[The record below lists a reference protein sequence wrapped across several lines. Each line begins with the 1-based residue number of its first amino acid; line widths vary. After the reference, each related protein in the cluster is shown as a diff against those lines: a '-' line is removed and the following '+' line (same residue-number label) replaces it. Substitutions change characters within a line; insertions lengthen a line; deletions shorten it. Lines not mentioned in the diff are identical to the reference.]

1 MGHQQSIFKVTQLE
15 AKTLSWWRTRRSKID
30 FDPPYQRRGRLWS
43 ATDKSYLID
52 SILNGFDI
60 PKVYVADFTWGDS
73 SLNKK
78 QLAYA
83 IIDGKQRFEAIFNFF
98 DGLTVLNDAFI
109 YREQPSLRLGGLGYQ
124 DLQNNHSEIAE
135 AFDNFN
141 LSVISVVASSDELI
155 NELFVRLNRSKPL
168 TGAELRNA
176 MAGPVPKVIRTL
188 AVHDF
193 FISNIS
199 FSVKRG
205 QDQNAVAKLLMFEY
219 YRKPAETK
227 KRNLDAFVEKRSA
240 ADKDKLELAARRVAD
255 RLDALSEIFLP
266 RDQLLRS
273 AGLVPVYYWFI
284 NTERQSDAQIRE
296 FLQSFDVARTDNR
309 KHLANNTESKKVDTE
324 LVEFENYNRS
334 TNDEQ
339 SHEGRIKILKRRF
352 KAFRG
357 KKS

>member
-1 MGHQQSIFKVTQLE
+1 MGHQQSIFKITQLE

-43 ATDKSYLID
+43 DTDKSYLID

-60 PKVYVADFTWGDS
+60 PKVYMADFTWGDS

-83 IIDGKQRFEAIFNFF
+83 IIDGKQRFEAIFNYF
-98 DGLTVLNDAFI
+98 DGRIVLNDNFV
-109 YREQPSLRLGGLGYQ
+109 YREQPSLKLGGLGYQ

-141 LSVISVVASSDELI
+141 LSVMSVVASSDELI

-176 MAGPVPKVIRTL
+176 MAGPVPEVIRTL
-188 AVHDF
+188 ADHDF
-193 FISNIS
+193 FTSNIS
-199 FSVKRG
+199 FSVTRG
-205 QDQNAVAKLLMFEY
+205 QDRNAVAKLLMFEY

-227 KRNLDAFVEKRSA
+227 KRNLDVFVGNSSA
-240 ADKDKLELAARRVAD
+240 ADKDTLELAARRVAD
-255 RLDALSEIFLP
+255 RLDALSETFLP
-266 RDQLLRS
+266 RDQLLKS
-273 AGLVPVYYWFI
+273 AGLIPVYYWFI
-284 NTERQSDAQIRE
+284 TNTETQSHAQIRE
-296 FLQSFDVARTDNR
+296 FLQSFDVDRTENR
-309 KHLANNTESKKVDTE
+309 KHLANNTKSKRVDTE

-339 SHEGRIKILKRRF
+339 SHEGRIKILMRRF

-357 KKS
+357 R